1 MSRRPRSNASRGAV
15 TALAIAVATLLAAR
29 PVLAQAPVS
38 VTSCPGEAKLPVSFE
53 IDCSHVADPAV
64 RALCKPFIENQAC
77 KVFPAYR
84 EITGI
89 KLEEYC
95 RSIKYTIYDQ
105 DKWPLK
111 EGDAGGAALHCAVEY
126 VTDYSVKAKAP
137 AKIGPY
143 ETHEILH
150 EYHEAL
156 GAIPYQHILFGPSQ
170 AEAMRLVGDADGYD
184 RAIARMKQTTG
195 TFEDDF
201 AKFVA
206 RSVTAPRSN
215 TDKCVLAEVQVE
227 ETLYLEN
234 PKTIYAFY
242 RKLVPSR
249 LKDQADREARFNRT
263 YNTVSDGRSRSF
275 LMAHG
280 CAAF

>member
-1 MSRRPRSNASRGAV
+1 MSRRLHSNARRGASTV
-15 TALAIAVATLLAAR
+15 LAIAVVTLLAAR
-29 PVLAQAPVS
+29 PVLAQAPET
-38 VTSCPGEAKLPVSFE
+38 VTSCPGEARLPVSFE

-64 RALCKPFIENQAC
+64 RDLCKPFIENQAC

-84 EITGI
+84 QITGI
-89 KLEEYC
+89 TLEEMC

-105 DKWPLK
+105 DKWPIK
-111 EGDAGGAALHCAVEY
+111 GGDAGGAALHCAVEY

-137 AKIGPY
+137 EKLGPY
-143 ETHEILH
+143 ETHELLH

-170 AEAMRLVGDADGYD
+170 AEAMRLVGDSEGHD
-184 RAIARMKQTTG
+184 RAVARMKQTTR

-201 AKFVA
+201 AKFAA
-206 RSVTAPRSN
+206 RAGTTPRSN
-215 TDKCVLAEVQVE
+215 IDKCVLAEIQVE

-234 PKTIYAFY
+234 PKTIYAVY

-249 LKDQADREARFNRT
+249 LKDQADREARFNRA
-263 YNTVSDGRSRSF
+263 YNMVSDGRSRPF
-275 LMAHG
+275 LTAHG